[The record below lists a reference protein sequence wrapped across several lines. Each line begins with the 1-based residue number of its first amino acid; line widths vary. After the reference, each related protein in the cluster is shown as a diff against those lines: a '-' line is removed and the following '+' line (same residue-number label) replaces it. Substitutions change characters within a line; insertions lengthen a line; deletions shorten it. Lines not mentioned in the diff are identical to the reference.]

1 MGNLFNMREKVITGM
16 GNLFNMREKVITGM
30 GDLFNMRERR
40 SLQEWGTYLT

>member
-1 MGNLFNMREKVITGM
+1 MGD
-16 GNLFNMREKVITGM
+16 LFNMREKVITGM